1 MIDLKLNSSADL
13 RKEGKSF
20 YWASFFLPKK
30 NRIAASR
37 LYSICRYL
45 DDVADNSKLDTS
57 SQIKN
62 IFNQIKENES
72 SEINI
77 FFKKN
82 NINLGILKDLIDG
95 LISDQQNVRVTD
107 EKELIDYSYKVAG
120 TVGLMM
126 LPIIN
131 TKDAEARKH
140 AIDLGIAM
148 QLTNIARD
156 VYEDAKMN
164 RLYLPK
170 EWLGQ
175 VSISDLIDNKL
186 DDQKKK
192 LIELSIKNLIE
203 LSDKFYANGFSGMKF
218 IPLRTRLAI
227 FFAAKIYK
235 GIGEKIKSGG
245 YVYKLERVYLN
256 KLEKLW
262 ITIISIPEF
271 LFLKNIFKSYK
282 PIRGSFKNE
291 NI

>member
-1 MIDLKLNSSADL
+1 MTSFKTNTYSIKS
-13 RKEGKSF
+13 EGKSF

-245 YVYKLERVYLN
+245 YVYKLERIYLN
-256 KLEKLW
+256 KLAKLW

>member
-1 MIDLKLNSSADL
+1 MTSFKTNTYSIKS
-13 RKEGKSF
+13 EGKSF

-82 NINLGILKDLIDG
+82 NINIGILKDLIDG

-175 VSISDLIDNKL
+175 VSVSDLIDNKL

-245 YVYKLERVYLN
+245 YVYKLERIYLN

>member
-1 MIDLKLNSSADL
+1 MTSFKTNTYSIKS
-13 RKEGKSF
+13 EGKSF

-45 DDVADNSKLDTS
+45 DDVADNTKLDTS

-175 VSISDLIDNKL
+175 VSVSDLIDNKL
-186 DDQKKK
+186 DDQKKR

-245 YVYKLERVYLN
+245 YVYKLERIYLN

-271 LFLKNIFKSYK
+271 FFLKNIFKSYK

>member
-1 MIDLKLNSSADL
+1 M
-13 RKEGKSF
+13 
-20 YWASFFLPKK
+20 
-30 NRIAASR
+30 
-37 LYSICRYL
+37 
-45 DDVADNSKLDTS
+45 ADNSKLDTS

-62 IFNQIKENES
+62 IFNQIEENES

-82 NINLGILKDLIDG
+82 NISLGILKDLIDG
-95 LISDQQNVRVTD
+95 LISDQQNVRITN

-131 TKDAEARKH
+131 TKDTEAKKY

-186 DDQKKK
+186 DDQKKR

-245 YVYKLERVYLN
+245 YVYKLERIYLS

>member
-1 MIDLKLNSSADL
+1 MCIRDSIKS
-13 RKEGKSF
+13 EGKSF

-175 VSISDLIDNKL
+175 VSINDLIDNKL

-227 FFAAKIYK
+227 FFAAQIYK
-235 GIGEKIKSGG
+235 GIGEKITSGG
-245 YVYKLERVYLN
+245 YVYKLERIYLN

>member
-1 MIDLKLNSSADL
+1 MTSFKTNTYSIKS
-13 RKEGKSF
+13 EGKSF

-175 VSISDLIDNKL
+175 VSVSDLIDNKL
-186 DDQKKK
+186 DDQKK

-245 YVYKLERVYLN
+245 YVYKLERIYLN

>member
-1 MIDLKLNSSADL
+1 MTSFKTNTYSIKS
-13 RKEGKSF
+13 EGKSF

-57 SQIKN
+57 SEIKN

-175 VSISDLIDNKL
+175 VSTSDLIDNKL

-282 PIRGSFKNE
+282 PIRASFKNE

>member
-1 MIDLKLNSSADL
+1 MTSFKTNTYSIKS
-13 RKEGKSF
+13 EGKSF

-62 IFNQIKENES
+62 IFNQIKENEN

-170 EWLGQ
+170 EWLGR
-175 VSISDLIDNKL
+175 VSISDLIDNKI

-235 GIGEKIKSGG
+235 GIGEKIKNGG
-245 YVYKLERVYLN
+245 YVYKLERIYLN

>member
-1 MIDLKLNSSADL
+1 MTSFKTNTYSIKS
-13 RKEGKSF
+13 EGKSF

-175 VSISDLIDNKL
+175 VSTSDLTDNKL

-282 PIRGSFKNE
+282 PIRDSFKNE

>member
-1 MIDLKLNSSADL
+1 MTSFKTNTYSIKS
-13 RKEGKSF
+13 EGKSF

-175 VSISDLIDNKL
+175 VSTSDLIDNKL

-203 LSDKFYANGFSGMKF
+203 LSNKFYANGFSGMKF

-245 YVYKLERVYLN
+245 YVYKLERIYLN

-282 PIRGSFKNE
+282 PVRGSFKNE

>member
-1 MIDLKLNSSADL
+1 MCIRD
-13 RKEGKSF
+13 R
-20 YWASFFLPKK
+20 
-30 NRIAASR
+30 
-37 LYSICRYL
+37 
-45 DDVADNSKLDTS
+45 
-57 SQIKN
+57 
-62 IFNQIKENES
+62 
-72 SEINI
+72 
-77 FFKKN
+77 N

-107 EKELIDYSYKVAG
+107 ERELIDYSYKVAG

-245 YVYKLERVYLN
+245 YVYKLERIYLN

-282 PIRGSFKNE
+282 TIRGSFQNE

>member
-1 MIDLKLNSSADL
+1 MTSFKTNTYSIKS
-13 RKEGKSF
+13 EGKSF

-57 SQIKN
+57 SEIKN

-175 VSISDLIDNKL
+175 VSVSDLIDNKL
-186 DDQKKK
+186 DDQKKR

>member
-1 MIDLKLNSSADL
+1 MTSFKTNTYSIKS
-13 RKEGKSF
+13 EGKSF

-45 DDVADNSKLDTS
+45 DDVADSSKLDTS

-82 NINLGILKDLIDG
+82 HISLGILKDLIDG

-175 VSISDLIDNKL
+175 VSVSDLIDNKL
-186 DDQKKK
+186 DDQKKR

-245 YVYKLERVYLN
+245 YVYKLERIYLN

>member
-1 MIDLKLNSSADL
+1 MTSFKTNTYSIKS
-13 RKEGKSF
+13 EGKSF

-126 LPIIN
+126 AKIFGVKKKESLQ
-131 TKDAEARKH
+131 R

-156 VYEDAKMN
+156 VIED
-164 RLYLPK
+164 
-170 EWLGQ
+170 
-175 VSISDLIDNKL
+175 
-186 DDQKKK
+186 KK
-192 LIELSIKNLIE
+192 N
-203 LSDKFYANGFSGMKF
+203 N
-218 IPLRTRLAI
+218 
-227 FFAAKIYK
+227 
-235 GIGEKIKSGG
+235 
-245 YVYKLERVYLN
+245 RVYL
-256 KLEKLW
+256 
-262 ITIISIPEF
+262 
-271 LFLKNIFKSYK
+271 IFK
-282 PIRGSFKNE
+282 
-291 NI
+291 

>member
-1 MIDLKLNSSADL
+1 MTSFKTNTYSIKS
-13 RKEGKSF
+13 EGKSF

-95 LISDQQNVRVTD
+95 LISDQQSVRVTD

-175 VSISDLIDNKL
+175 VSVSDLIDNKL
-186 DDQKKK
+186 DDQKKR

-245 YVYKLERVYLN
+245 YVYKLERIYLN